1 MTLSWSDIAD
11 WGSVTTEDA
20 TQNAALAA
28 IMFLAGGLG
37 KDSPHCIISLVGS
50 DPTVRP
56 LVLNTQ
62 QATKILDQR
71 AQLVQQQKVLQSSVK
86 SFALLQCAGSQSS
99 PILRSAHNESLLK
112 HVTHSASIAGN
123 HVEH

>member
-1 MTLSWSDIAD
+1 MAAHFAD

-37 KDSPHCIISLVGS
+37 KGSQHCIITLVGS

-56 LVLNTQ
+56 LVLDGD
-62 QATKILDQR
+62 QAQAMLQQR
-71 AQLVQQQKVLQSSVK
+71 ADRLEAEEV
-86 SFALLQCAGSQSS
+86 SFALCCQQQA
-99 PILRSAHNESLLK
+99 SLL
-112 HVTHSASIAGN
+112 HT
-123 HVEH
+123 